1 MIELKKYFPNLSQDQ
16 LKQFKRLVPIY
27 KDWNSKVNLIS
38 RRDIE
43 NLFINHI
50 LHSLS
55 IVNIIKFKDTT
66 SILDVG
72 TGGGFPGIPLAIFFP
87 NVKFTLLDSIGKKI
101 KVVESV
107 SKDLSLSNVTSIND
121 RVENHFEKYDFILSR
136 AVAKTDKFYSL
147 VNNNF
152 NSKSI
157 NEINIAIGVPDAVA
171 SANLFLLLHFISIL
185 AYQRPPWTQQ
195 EKNIVKSHR
204 TRLHRPLL

>member
-16 LKQFKRLVPIY
+16 LEKFMRLVPIY

-43 NLFINHI
+43 NLFTNHI

-55 IVNIIKFKDTT
+55 IVNIIEFESST
-66 SILDVG
+66 SVLDVG

-107 SKDLSLSNVTSIND
+107 SKDLSLSNVTAIND
-121 RVENHFEKYDFILSR
+121 RIENHFDKYDFILSR
-136 AVAKTDKFYSL
+136 AVAKMDKFYSL
-147 VNNNF
+147 VNKNF

-157 NEINIAIGVPDAVA
+157 NEIPNGIISLKGGDLKDELKDFKEKKIFDISEFFTDDFFKTKRVVYVP
-171 SANLFLLLHFISIL
+171 NLD
-185 AYQRPPWTQQ
+185 
-195 EKNIVKSHR
+195 N
-204 TRLHRPLL
+204 

>member
-16 LKQFKRLVPIY
+16 LEKFMMLVPIY

-43 NLFINHI
+43 NLFTNHI

-55 IVNIIKFKDTT
+55 IVNIIEFESST
-66 SILDVG
+66 SVLDVG

-107 SKDLSLSNVTSIND
+107 SKDLSLSNVTAIND

-136 AVAKTDKFYSL
+136 AVAKMDKFYSL
-147 VNNNF
+147 VNKNF

-157 NEINIAIGVPDAVA
+157 NEIPNGIISLKGGDLKDELKDFKEKKIFDISEFFTDDFFKTKRVVYIP
-171 SANLFLLLHFISIL
+171 NLD
-185 AYQRPPWTQQ
+185 
-195 EKNIVKSHR
+195 N
-204 TRLHRPLL
+204 

>member
-16 LKQFKRLVPIY
+16 LEKFMRLVPIY

-43 NLFINHI
+43 NLFTNHI

-55 IVNIIKFKDTT
+55 IVNIIEFESST
-66 SILDVG
+66 SVLDVG

-107 SKDLSLSNVTSIND
+107 SKDLSLSNVTAIND
-121 RVENHFEKYDFILSR
+121 RVENHFDTYDFILSR
-136 AVAKTDKFYSL
+136 AVAKMDKFYSL
-147 VNNNF
+147 VNKNF

-157 NEINIAIGVPDAVA
+157 NEIPNGIISLKGGDLKDELKDFKEKKIFDISEFFTDDFFKTKRVVYVP
-171 SANLFLLLHFISIL
+171 NLD
-185 AYQRPPWTQQ
+185 
-195 EKNIVKSHR
+195 N
-204 TRLHRPLL
+204 

>member
-16 LKQFKRLVPIY
+16 LEKFMRLVPIY

-43 NLFINHI
+43 NLFTNHI

-55 IVNIIKFKDTT
+55 IVKIIEFESST
-66 SILDVG
+66 SVLDVG

-107 SKDLSLSNVTSIND
+107 YKDLSLSNVTAIND
-121 RVENHFEKYDFILSR
+121 RVENHFDKYDFILSR
-136 AVAKTDKFYSL
+136 AVAKMDKFYSL
-147 VNNNF
+147 VNKNF

-157 NEINIAIGVPDAVA
+157 NEIPNGIISLKGGDLKDELKDFKEKKIFDISEFFTDDFFKTKRVVYVP
-171 SANLFLLLHFISIL
+171 NLD
-185 AYQRPPWTQQ
+185 
-195 EKNIVKSHR
+195 N
-204 TRLHRPLL
+204 

>member
-43 NLFINHI
+43 NLFIKHI

-55 IVNIIKFKDTT
+55 IVNIIKFKATT
-66 SILDVG
+66 TILDVG

-107 SKDLSLSNVTSIND
+107 YKDLSLSNVTAIND

-157 NEINIAIGVPDAVA
+157 NEIPNGIISLKGGDLKDELKHFKEKKIFEISDSFSEEFFKTKRIVYVPFSD
-171 SANLFLLLHFISIL
+171 
-185 AYQRPPWTQQ
+185 
-195 EKNIVKSHR
+195 
-204 TRLHRPLL
+204 

>member
-16 LKQFKRLVPIY
+16 LGKFKKLVPIY

-43 NLFINHI
+43 NLFTNHI

-55 IVNIIKFKDTT
+55 IVNIIEFESST
-66 SILDVG
+66 SVLDVG

-107 SKDLSLSNVTSIND
+107 SKDLSLSNVTAIND
-121 RVENHFEKYDFILSR
+121 RIENHFDKYDFILSR
-136 AVAKTDKFYSL
+136 AVAKMDKFYSL
-147 VNNNF
+147 VNKNF

-157 NEINIAIGVPDAVA
+157 NEIPNGIISLKGGDLKDELKDFKEKKIFDISEFFTDDFFKTKRVVYVP
-171 SANLFLLLHFISIL
+171 NLD
-185 AYQRPPWTQQ
+185 
-195 EKNIVKSHR
+195 N
-204 TRLHRPLL
+204 

>member
-1 MIELKKYFPNLSQDQ
+1 MIELKKYFPNLSHVQ
-16 LKQFKRLVPIY
+16 LKQFKRLFPIY
-27 KDWNSKVNLIS
+27 NDWNSKVNLIS

-55 IVNIIKFKDTT
+55 IVNIIKFKDTS

-107 SKDLSLSNVTSIND
+107 SKDLSLFDVNAIND
-121 RVENHFEKYDFILSR
+121 RVENHYDKYDFILSR
-136 AVAKTDKFYSL
+136 AVAKMDKFYSL
-147 VNNNF
+147 VNKNF

-157 NEINIAIGVPDAVA
+157 NEIPNGIISLKGGDLKDELKDFNEKKIFDISEFFSDDFFNEKKIVYVPH
-171 SANLFLLLHFISIL
+171 SN
-185 AYQRPPWTQQ
+185 
-195 EKNIVKSHR
+195 
-204 TRLHRPLL
+204 

>member
-16 LKQFKRLVPIY
+16 LEKFMMLVPIY

-43 NLFINHI
+43 NLFTNHI

-55 IVNIIKFKDTT
+55 IVNIIEFESST
-66 SILDVG
+66 SVLDVG

-107 SKDLSLSNVTSIND
+107 SKDLSLSNVTAIND

-136 AVAKTDKFYSL
+136 AVAKMDKFYSL
-147 VNNNF
+147 VNKNF

-157 NEINIAIGVPDAVA
+157 NEIPNGIISLKGGDLKDELKDFKEKKIFDISEFFTDDFFKTKRLVYVP
-171 SANLFLLLHFISIL
+171 NLD
-185 AYQRPPWTQQ
+185 
-195 EKNIVKSHR
+195 N
-204 TRLHRPLL
+204 

>member
-16 LKQFKRLVPIY
+16 LEKFTRLVPIY

-43 NLFINHI
+43 NLFTNHI

-55 IVNIIKFKDTT
+55 IVNIIEFESST
-66 SILDVG
+66 SVLDVG

-107 SKDLSLSNVTSIND
+107 SKDLSLSNVTAIND
-121 RVENHFEKYDFILSR
+121 RVENHFDTYDFILSR
-136 AVAKTDKFYSL
+136 AVAKMDKFYSL
-147 VNNNF
+147 VNKNF

-157 NEINIAIGVPDAVA
+157 NEIPNGIISLKGGDLKDELKDFKEKKIFDISEFFTDDFFKTKRVVYIP
-171 SANLFLLLHFISIL
+171 NLD
-185 AYQRPPWTQQ
+185 
-195 EKNIVKSHR
+195 N
-204 TRLHRPLL
+204 

>member
-16 LKQFKRLVPIY
+16 LEKFMRLVPIY

-43 NLFINHI
+43 NLFTNHI

-55 IVNIIKFKDTT
+55 IVNIIEFESST
-66 SILDVG
+66 SVLDVG

-107 SKDLSLSNVTSIND
+107 SKDLSLSNVTAIND
-121 RVENHFEKYDFILSR
+121 RVENHFDTYDFILSR
-136 AVAKTDKFYSL
+136 AVAKMDKFYSL
-147 VNNNF
+147 VNKNF

-157 NEINIAIGVPDAVA
+157 NEIPNGI
-171 SANLFLLLHFISIL
+171 ISIKGGDL
-185 AYQRPPWTQQ
+185 KDELKDFK
-195 EKNIVKSHR
+195 EKKIFDISEFFTDDFFKTKRVVYVPN
-204 TRLHRPLL
+204 LDN

>member
-1 MIELKKYFPNLSQDQ
+1 MIELKKYFPNLSHVQ
-16 LKQFKRLVPIY
+16 LKQFKRLFPIY
-27 KDWNSKVNLIS
+27 NDWNSKVNLIS

-55 IVNIIKFKDTT
+55 IVNIIKFKDTS

-107 SKDLSLSNVTSIND
+107 SKDLSLSNVTAIND
-121 RVENHFEKYDFILSR
+121 RIENHFVKYDFILCR

-157 NEINIAIGVPDAVA
+157 NVIPNGIISLKGGNLEDELKYFKEKKVFDISDYFSEDFFKTKRIVYVPF
-171 SANLFLLLHFISIL
+171 SN
-185 AYQRPPWTQQ
+185 
-195 EKNIVKSHR
+195 
-204 TRLHRPLL
+204 

>member
-16 LKQFKRLVPIY
+16 LKQFKRLIPIY

-87 NVKFTLLDSIGKKI
+87 NVKFTLLDSIGKKL
-101 KVVESV
+101 K
-107 SKDLSLSNVTSIND
+107 L
-121 RVENHFEKYDFILSR
+121 
-136 AVAKTDKFYSL
+136 
-147 VNNNF
+147 
-152 NSKSI
+152 
-157 NEINIAIGVPDAVA
+157 
-171 SANLFLLLHFISIL
+171 
-185 AYQRPPWTQQ
+185 
-195 EKNIVKSHR
+195 
-204 TRLHRPLL
+204 

>member
-16 LKQFKRLVPIY
+16 LEKFMRLVPIY

-43 NLFINHI
+43 NLFTNHI

-55 IVNIIKFKDTT
+55 IVNIIEFESST
-66 SILDVG
+66 SVLDVG

-107 SKDLSLSNVTSIND
+107 SKDLSLSNVTAIND
-121 RVENHFEKYDFILSR
+121 RVENHFDKYDFILSR
-136 AVAKTDKFYSL
+136 AVAKMDKFYSL
-147 VNNNF
+147 VNKNF

-157 NEINIAIGVPDAVA
+157 NEIPNGIISLKGGDLKDELKDFKEKKIFDISEFFTDDFFKTKRVVYIP
-171 SANLFLLLHFISIL
+171 NLD
-185 AYQRPPWTQQ
+185 
-195 EKNIVKSHR
+195 N
-204 TRLHRPLL
+204 

>member
-16 LKQFKRLVPIY
+16 LEKFMSLVPIY

-43 NLFINHI
+43 NLFTNHI

-55 IVNIIKFKDTT
+55 IVNIIKFESST
-66 SILDVG
+66 SVLDVG
-72 TGGGFPGIPLAIFFP
+72 TGGGFPGIPLAKFFP

-107 SKDLSLSNVTSIND
+107 SKDLSLSNVTAIND
-121 RVENHFEKYDFILSR
+121 RVENHFDKYDFILSR
-136 AVAKTDKFYSL
+136 AVAKMDKFYSL
-147 VNNNF
+147 VNKNF

-157 NEINIAIGVPDAVA
+157 NEIPNGIISLKGGDLKDELKDFKEKKIFDISEFFTDDFFKTKRVVYVP
-171 SANLFLLLHFISIL
+171 NLD
-185 AYQRPPWTQQ
+185 
-195 EKNIVKSHR
+195 N
-204 TRLHRPLL
+204 

>member
-16 LKQFKRLVPIY
+16 LEKFMRLVPIY

-43 NLFINHI
+43 NLFTNHI

-55 IVNIIKFKDTT
+55 IVNIIEFESST
-66 SILDVG
+66 SVLDVG

-107 SKDLSLSNVTSIND
+107 SKDLSLSNVNAIND
-121 RVENHFEKYDFILSR
+121 RVENHFDKYDFILSR
-136 AVAKTDKFYSL
+136 AVAKMDKFYSL
-147 VNNNF
+147 VNKNF

-157 NEINIAIGVPDAVA
+157 NEIPNGIISLKGGDLKDELKDFKEKKIFDISEFFTDDFFKTKRVVYVP
-171 SANLFLLLHFISIL
+171 NLD
-185 AYQRPPWTQQ
+185 
-195 EKNIVKSHR
+195 N
-204 TRLHRPLL
+204 

>member
-16 LKQFKRLVPIY
+16 LEKFMRLVPIY

-43 NLFINHI
+43 NLFTNHI

-55 IVNIIKFKDTT
+55 IVNIIEFESST
-66 SILDVG
+66 SVLDVG

-107 SKDLSLSNVTSIND
+107 SKNLSLSNVTAIND
-121 RVENHFEKYDFILSR
+121 RVENHFDKYDFILSR
-136 AVAKTDKFYSL
+136 AVAKMDKFYSL
-147 VNNNF
+147 VNKNF

-157 NEINIAIGVPDAVA
+157 NEIPNGIISLKGGDLKDELKDFKEKKIFDISEFFTDDFFKTKRVVYVP
-171 SANLFLLLHFISIL
+171 NLD
-185 AYQRPPWTQQ
+185 
-195 EKNIVKSHR
+195 N
-204 TRLHRPLL
+204 

>member
-16 LKQFKRLVPIY
+16 LEKFMMLVPIY

-43 NLFINHI
+43 NLFTNHI

-55 IVNIIKFKDTT
+55 IVNIIKFESST
-66 SILDVG
+66 SVLDVG

-107 SKDLSLSNVTSIND
+107 SKDLSLSNVTAIND
-121 RVENHFEKYDFILSR
+121 RVENHFDKYDFILSR
-136 AVAKTDKFYSL
+136 AVAKMDKFYSL
-147 VNNNF
+147 VNKNF

-157 NEINIAIGVPDAVA
+157 NEIPNGIISLKGGDLKDELKDFKEKKIFDISEFFTDDFFKTKRLVYVP
-171 SANLFLLLHFISIL
+171 NLD
-185 AYQRPPWTQQ
+185 
-195 EKNIVKSHR
+195 N
-204 TRLHRPLL
+204 

>member
-16 LKQFKRLVPIY
+16 LEKFIRLVPIY

-43 NLFINHI
+43 NLFTNHI

-55 IVNIIKFKDTT
+55 IVNIIEFESST
-66 SILDVG
+66 SVLDVG

-107 SKDLSLSNVTSIND
+107 SKDLSLSNVTAIND
-121 RVENHFEKYDFILSR
+121 RVENHFDKYDFILSR
-136 AVAKTDKFYSL
+136 AVAKMDKFYSL
-147 VNNNF
+147 VNKNF

-157 NEINIAIGVPDAVA
+157 NEIPNGIISLKGGDLKDELKDFKEKKIFDISEFFTDDFFKTKRVVYVP
-171 SANLFLLLHFISIL
+171 NLD
-185 AYQRPPWTQQ
+185 
-195 EKNIVKSHR
+195 N
-204 TRLHRPLL
+204 

>member
-1 MIELKKYFPNLSQDQ
+1 LIELKKYFPNLSQDQ
-16 LKQFKRLVPIY
+16 LEKFTRLVPIY

-43 NLFINHI
+43 NLFTNHI

-55 IVNIIKFKDTT
+55 IVNIIEFESST
-66 SILDVG
+66 SVLDVG

-107 SKDLSLSNVTSIND
+107 SKDLSLSNVTAIND
-121 RVENHFEKYDFILSR
+121 RVENHFDTYDFILSR
-136 AVAKTDKFYSL
+136 AVAKMDKFYSL
-147 VNNNF
+147 VNKNF

-157 NEINIAIGVPDAVA
+157 NEIPNGIISLKGGDLKDELKDFKEKKIFDISEFFTDDFFKTKRVVYVP
-171 SANLFLLLHFISIL
+171 NLD
-185 AYQRPPWTQQ
+185 
-195 EKNIVKSHR
+195 N
-204 TRLHRPLL
+204 

>member
-16 LKQFKRLVPIY
+16 LEKFMRLVPIY

-43 NLFINHI
+43 NLFTNHI

-55 IVNIIKFKDTT
+55 IVNIIEFESST
-66 SILDVG
+66 SVLDVG

-107 SKDLSLSNVTSIND
+107 SKDLSLSNVTAIND
-121 RVENHFEKYDFILSR
+121 RVENHFDTYDFILSR
-136 AVAKTDKFYSL
+136 AVAKMDKFYSL
-147 VNNNF
+147 VNKNF
-152 NSKSI
+152 KSKSI
-157 NEINIAIGVPDAVA
+157 NEIPNGIISLKGGDLKDELKDFKEKKIFDISEFFTDDFFKTKRVVYVPKLD
-171 SANLFLLLHFISIL
+171 N
-185 AYQRPPWTQQ
+185 
-195 EKNIVKSHR
+195 
-204 TRLHRPLL
+204 

>member
-16 LKQFKRLVPIY
+16 LGKFKKLVPIY

-43 NLFINHI
+43 NLFTNHI

-55 IVNIIKFKDTT
+55 IVKFLEFKTST

-72 TGGGFPGIPLAIFFP
+72 TGGGFPGIPLAIYFP

-107 SKDLSLSNVTSIND
+107 SKDLSLFNVNAVND
-121 RVENHFEKYDFILSR
+121 RVENHYDKYDFILSR
-136 AVAKTDKFYSL
+136 AVAKMDKFYSL
-147 VNNNF
+147 VNKNF

-157 NEINIAIGVPDAVA
+157 NEIPNGIISLKGGTLEDELKYFKEKKVFDISDYFSEDFFKTKRIVYVPF
-171 SANLFLLLHFISIL
+171 SN
-185 AYQRPPWTQQ
+185 
-195 EKNIVKSHR
+195 
-204 TRLHRPLL
+204 

>member
-1 MIELKKYFPNLSQDQ
+1 LIELKKYFPNLSQDQ
-16 LKQFKRLVPIY
+16 LEKFMMLVPIY

-43 NLFINHI
+43 NLFTNHI

-55 IVNIIKFKDTT
+55 IVNIIEFESST
-66 SILDVG
+66 SVLDVG

-107 SKDLSLSNVTSIND
+107 SKDLSLSNVTAIND

-136 AVAKTDKFYSL
+136 AVAKMEKFYSL
-147 VNNNF
+147 VNKNF

-157 NEINIAIGVPDAVA
+157 NEIPNGIISLKGGDLKDELKDFKEKKIFDISEFFTDDFFKTKRVVYVP
-171 SANLFLLLHFISIL
+171 NLD
-185 AYQRPPWTQQ
+185 
-195 EKNIVKSHR
+195 N
-204 TRLHRPLL
+204 